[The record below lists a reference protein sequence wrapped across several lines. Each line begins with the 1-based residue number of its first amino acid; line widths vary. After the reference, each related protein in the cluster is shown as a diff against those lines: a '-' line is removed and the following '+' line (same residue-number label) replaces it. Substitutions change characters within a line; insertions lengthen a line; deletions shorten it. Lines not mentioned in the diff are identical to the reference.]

1 MAFPNKI
8 AIGSPVP
15 QFPAASWNAL
25 IDGLNASR
33 GSSKQSAVGGQAPF
47 AQCPRLVV
55 RVHNTLSAD
64 IEFGEILGFSEP
76 AISPSE
82 YTNETGAIPS
92 VKGISP
98 STPLHSNQF
107 VVALN
112 GIRGTDALAGGAI
125 GPAVLMGLAWV
136 KVNWTDDSH
145 THVKV
150 EEGETKL
157 QSSTSGIKPIWH
169 EEVPDGE
176 YLPAEL
182 WALVLLG
189 GGGGASDSITFQKC
203 RVTEEIPPRKIVDG
217 ECVNGTGRVI
227 DVDEDDH
234 DIGEEDRPITNRD
247 AWYYPVNA
255 GVWRVGSRVNH
266 GNCFADEWPSE
277 ES

>member
-1 MAFPNKI
+1 M
-8 AIGSPVP
+8 
-15 QFPAASWNAL
+15 
-25 IDGLNASR
+25 
-33 GSSKQSAVGGQAPF
+33 
-47 AQCPRLVV
+47 VV

-98 STPLHSNQF
+98 LTPLHSNQF

-136 KVNWTDDSH
+136 KVNWTDESH

-157 QSSTSGIKPIWH
+157 QSSTSGIKPIYYGEIP
-169 EEVPDGE
+169 EE
-176 YLPAEL
+176 LPADV
-182 WALVLLG
+182 WALINLG
-189 GGGGASDSITFQKC
+189 GGGGSSAKVAAAIWIVTTEISEASDTLPTIT
-203 RVTEEIPPRKIVDG
+203 P
-217 ECVNGTGRVI
+217 GTGFAVQGEVDPDTGELSPMDMTPVEI
-227 DVDEDDH
+227 YNYDPGETYEVDTGIYVADVPGTDLTMVLSGHCNKYTAAPED
-234 DIGEEDRPITNRD
+234 P
-247 AWYYPVNA
+247 
-255 GVWRVGSRVNH
+255 
-266 GNCFADEWPSE
+266 
-277 ES
+277 